1 MADGIIAIPLAGQP
15 LAGEAG
21 FDDVR
26 PLRTAM
32 VPYLAGPENRL
43 LPPAVRGVLE
53 ARAATHNSL
62 VFYGPTGT
70 GKSHLARGLAAVW
83 RERFPNQTVAYT
95 NATDFA
101 RELADAI
108 ETQAVVDLRG
118 RYRGV
123 SLLVFEDV
131 GRLAE
136 KAAAQVELIHTLDA
150 VLQEGGQV
158 VVTASAPP
166 AELKDL
172 MPGLQ
177 SRLVGGLVLPLLP
190 PGPGA
195 RLAIL
200 RQLAALREI
209 ALSDSAAQ
217 LLADGLSGTAPELLG
232 ALLQLHVPAHADGMP
247 IDAAAVR
254 SYSRRTQRG
263 PKTTSVRGCGPD
275 STLFFAQTR
284 RLARSLAAAAG
295 GRRARRRHVPRPHPY
310 RRHAS
315 ADRPLLRRPRP
326 HDRHAQLPQDG
337 GPLEDRPR
345 NTAGGGAIAAAVTG
359 QIVIFVNNSVDNS
372 SPPRRAIVGRDGVV
386 DSRPAA
392 AEKSSSYRKAMDRR
406 STGAGQF
413 FHQEGKGIA
422 ATLSVMGHAI
432 RKSAASAIDTFAG
445 HTNTVTVEIKR

>member
-32 VPYLAGPENRL
+32 VPYSAGPENRL

-190 PGPGA
+190 PGPGGPTGH
-195 RLAIL
+195 
-200 RQLAALREI
+200 LAAVGCPARNRLVRF
-209 ALSDSAAQ
+209 
-217 LLADGLSGTAPELLG
+217 GG
-232 ALLQLHVPAHADGMP
+232 AVAG
-247 IDAAAVR
+247 R
-254 SYSRRTQRG
+254 W
-263 PKTTSVRGCGPD
+263 
-275 STLFFAQTR
+275 TR
-284 RLARSLAAAAG
+284 RHGAG
-295 GRRARRRHVPRPHPY
+295 
-310 RRHAS
+310 
-315 ADRPLLRRPRP
+315 
-326 HDRHAQLPQDG
+326 
-337 GPLEDRPR
+337 
-345 NTAGGGAIAAAVTG
+345 TAGGAVATARPG
-359 QIVIFVNNSVDNS
+359 
-372 SPPRRAIVGRDGVV
+372 PRRRNAD
-386 DSRPAA
+386 
-392 AEKSSSYRKAMDRR
+392 
-406 STGAGQF
+406 
-413 FHQEGKGIA
+413 
-422 ATLSVMGHAI
+422 
-432 RKSAASAIDTFAG
+432 
-445 HTNTVTVEIKR
+445 

>member
-53 ARAATHNSL
+53 ARAATHNPL

-254 SYSRRTQRG
+254 SY
-263 PKTTSVRGCGPD
+263 
-275 STLFFAQTR
+275 L
-284 RLARSLAAAAG
+284 
-295 GRRARRRHVPRPHPY
+295 
-310 RRHAS
+310 
-315 ADRPLLRRPRP
+315 
-326 HDRHAQLPQDG
+326 
-337 GPLEDRPR
+337 
-345 NTAGGGAIAAAVTG
+345 
-359 QIVIFVNNSVDNS
+359 
-372 SPPRRAIVGRDGVV
+372 VGRNGAQNHKCPRL
-386 DSRPAA
+386 RP
-392 AEKSSSYRKAMDRR
+392 
-406 STGAGQF
+406 
-413 FHQEGKGIA
+413 
-422 ATLSVMGHAI
+422 
-432 RKSAASAIDTFAG
+432 
-445 HTNTVTVEIKR
+445 